1 MLVLRQDV
9 EAEPRPRVP
18 HVRPPNMPD
27 LQEEAHAQA
36 RAQGVGVQGCVHHAF
51 PMADTGPRVILK

>member
-18 HVRPPNMPD
+18 HVRPPHVPD

-36 RAQGVGVQGCVHHAF
+36 RAQGVGVQGRGLVEGDWGVGG
-51 PMADTGPRVILK
+51 M